1 MERFDA
7 EESLAAIER
16 FRVTVTQMVP
26 TMFVRML
33 QLPERDADRVRHVI
47 AAAGCARR
55 RAVPARRQGRDDLLG
70 GARFSRSI
78 TAPPSVTAPR

>member
-7 EESLAAIER
+7 EEALAAIER

-33 QLPERDADRVRHVI
+33 QLPDEMRSAYDVSSLRLAVH
-47 AAAGCARR
+47 AAAPCPPR
-55 RAVPARRQGRDDLLG
+55 
-70 GARFSRSI
+70 SR
-78 TAPPSVTAPR
+78 TR